1 MLEGVELSAIHEEN
15 ARQLIRRLLNL
26 IEKLSA
32 DLCDKQA
39 EIQALRDENNHLK
52 GAHLAAQ
59 RPFECA
65 GCVAQRTSASV
76 SLEPE
81 RPGLP
86 GKRPTLAG
94 NTPKP
99 DKLLQRAGNG

>member
-39 EIQALRDENNHLK
+39 EIQALRDEN
-52 GAHLAAQ
+52 
-59 RPFECA
+59 
-65 GCVAQRTSASV
+65 
-76 SLEPE
+76 
-81 RPGLP
+81 
-86 GKRPTLAG
+86 
-94 NTPKP
+94 
-99 DKLLQRAGNG
+99 